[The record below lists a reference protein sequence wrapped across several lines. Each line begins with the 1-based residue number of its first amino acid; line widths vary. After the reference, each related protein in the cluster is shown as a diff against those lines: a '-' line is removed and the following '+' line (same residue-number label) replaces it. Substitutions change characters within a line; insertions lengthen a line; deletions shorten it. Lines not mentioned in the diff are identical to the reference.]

1 MGKNSTPSQEA
12 TFAFIYKDQVFI
24 ADLDEIWHDFSAFRT
39 KEVRENEWIVDRPCP
54 KCDHV
59 ENKTFIFKMA
69 KPFCSF
75 WK

>member
-39 KEVRENEWIVDRPCP
+39 KEVRENDQIVDRLCP
-54 KCDHV
+54 KPLW
-59 ENKTFIFKMA
+59 KTRLLFLWWLNHFA
-69 KPFCSF
+69 HF
-75 WK
+75 